1 MPNIQ
6 TRLLWTAIAAAL
18 ACAGSPSADATET
31 LWWRAHAGPGQSA
44 LEALPGSSDF
54 GRFRWLPLDPARAD
68 ALRAAGLELHAMDRG
83 FELAL
88 GGARFD
94 PVRDGTPPPR
104 ISRSWAPPSGADW
117 RLVQFTG
124 PLRKA
129 WLEQLAGAGM
139 EPVQYIHPYTYVV
152 WADGAAVNRAA
163 DLDGVRWIGEFL
175 PDYRYAPPFR
185 RHSGGPVIAELLVR
199 PGLDALDE
207 ALSSRNVRTISR
219 GRMDRHFDVIEVEV
233 DAAELAG
240 IAALPG
246 IYSVQP
252 VSTPRNRS
260 EMSVQI
266 NSGNVDGG
274 GAAFPGYRD
283 YLDDIGVDGSGVI
296 LACVDSGTQANH
308 PDLINRMLPC
318 NGAPSCGT
326 GAQSGAHGTH
336 VAGIMVADGA
346 SGTLNTGGFLRGLG
360 MAPGAMLVE
369 QRYTNAIPAP
379 QYLNRMRDSVR
390 NNAVLSNNSWGGGG
404 PAGYESTARQV
415 DIGSRDA
422 DADAAGDQPL
432 LYVLAIDNGF
442 GGTSSQGIPDEAKNI
457 FTIGSAWAQVNP
469 ETQDLRNND
478 ISENSG
484 HGPALDGRFI
494 PFMIANSRYT
504 ESSAGTSGYAMQ
516 GGTSQA
522 APHVA
527 GASGLFFQ
535 HYRKLYG
542 NDPSPAMVK
551 ASFLAIT
558 RDLAGNN
565 DADGNVIAA
574 RPTSTQ
580 GWGRMQPHKVLAPDH
595 PVVHIDQTHVF
606 SDTGESWSIRLAAAD
621 PAEPMRVMLV
631 WTDAAGPGLGGATPG
646 WVNDLDL
653 RVTTADDSV
662 YLGNVFDAGWSATGG
677 TPDSRNNSEGA
688 FLRADQHQ
696 GHVDIEVLAA
706 NIAGNALPN
715 AGADNAQDFALA
727 CYNCVAQSAAA
738 DLALVMTDVPDPVV
752 AGTALTWV
760 IGVSNTGPDAAT
772 QTRVQLTL
780 PPDATYATRHVGPS
794 PQGLDWS
801 CSALGADVE
810 CLLDGD
816 LPAGVLAPLL
826 SVEATIAITAAA
838 GPIEASAVVASDT
851 PDPET
856 TNNSRS
862 ETTEVIGSSDP
873 IFIDGFECAAGL
885 PGC

>member
-1 MPNIQ
+1 MRNTP
-6 TRLLWTAIAAAL
+6 TYLLRLAIPAAL
-18 ACAGSPSADATET
+18 AGAGS
-31 LWWRAHAGPGQSA
+31 AHAGA
-44 LEALPGSSDF
+44 TESSWWRVHAGPDAAAAAHF
-54 GRFRWLPLDPARAD
+54 RGGEDYSHFRWLALPADDAA
-68 ALRAAGLELHAMDRG
+68 ALRAAGIEVHAADDA

-88 GGARFD
+88 GGVRFD
-94 PVRDGTPPPR
+94 PLRDGAPPPGIR
-104 ISRSWAPPSGADW
+104 RSWSPQPGDDW

-124 PLRKA
+124 PLRSA
-129 WLEQLAGAGM
+129 WLKGLAEAGM

-152 WADGAAVNRAA
+152 WADAESSRRAA
-163 DLDGVRWIGEFL
+163 QLEGVRWVGEFL

-185 RHSGGPVIAELLVR
+185 GRAAGPVTVELLAR
-199 PGLDALDE
+199 PGLPSIDDALS
-207 ALSSRNVRTISR
+207 ARNVEVISR
-219 GRMDRHFDVIEVEV
+219 GHMDRHFEVIEIIV
-233 DAAELAG
+233 DAGELED
-240 IAALPG
+240 IATLPG

-252 VSTPRNRS
+252 VAVPQNRS

-266 NSGNVDGG
+266 NSGNVDGS

-296 LACVDSGTQANH
+296 LACVDSGTQADH
-308 PDLINRMLPC
+308 PDLVNRMLPC

-336 VAGIMVADGA
+336 VAGIMVADGS

-360 MAPGAMLVE
+360 MAPGARLVE
-369 QRYTNAIPAP
+369 QRYTNAITAP

-422 DADAAGDQPL
+422 DADAPGDQPL
-432 LYVLAIDNGF
+432 LYVLAIDNGY
-442 GGTSSQGIPDEAKNI
+442 GGTSSQGVPDEAKNI
-457 FTIGSAWAQVNP
+457 FTIGSAWAQVSA

-478 ISENSG
+478 ISENSA

-535 HYRKLYG
+535 YYRKLYG
-542 NDPSPAMVK
+542 SDPSPAMVK

-558 RDLAGNN
+558 RDLTGNN
-565 DADGNVIAA
+565 DADGNVIAP
-574 RPTSTQ
+574 RPASTQ

-606 SDTGESWSIRLAAAD
+606 AESGETWQVRLAAAD
-621 PAEPMRVMLV
+621 PDAPMQVMLV
-631 WTDAAGPGLGGATPG
+631 WTDAPGPGLGGATPG

-653 RVTTADDSV
+653 RVTAADDSL
-662 YLGNVFDAGWSATGG
+662 YLGNVFNAGWSATGG
-677 TPDSRNNSEGA
+677 TPDTRNNSEGA

-696 GHVDIEVLAA
+696 GHIDIEVLAA

-727 CYNCVAQSAAA
+727 CYNCVMPAAGA
-738 DLALVMTDVPDPVV
+738 DLALVLTDVPDPVT

-760 IGVSNTGPDAAT
+760 IGVSNMGPGAAT
-772 QTRVQLTL
+772 NTRVQLAL
-780 PPDATYATRHVGPS
+780 PPEAVYSTRYVDPGPS
-794 PQGLDWS
+794 GLDWS
-801 CSALGADVE
+801 CAASGSDVE
-810 CLLDGD
+810 CQLDGD
-816 LPAGVLAPLL
+816 LPAGVIAPLL
-826 SVEATIAITAAA
+826 SVEAMIAVTAE
-838 GPIEASAVVASDT
+838 GPIEATATASSDT
-851 PDPET
+851 PDPYGG
-856 TNNSRS
+856 NNSRS
-862 ETTEVIGSSDP
+862 ETTEVLPSGDIL
-873 IFIDGFECAAGL
+873 FRDGFECAAGR